1 MFTLASV
8 VRLARDW
15 RAQGLKIAF
24 ANGCFD
30 LLHPGH
36 ISLIDQAR
44 RAADRLIVGLNSDL
58 SIRRLK
64 GPARPVQSEIARA
77 TVLASLKSVDAVV
90 IFAEDTPLELI
101 DALEPDVL
109 VKGADYTLDKVVGAD
124 LVMQRGGRVLL
135 ANLVPGHSTTETLKR
150 VAVN

>member
-1 MFTLASV
+1 M
-8 VRLARDW
+8 
-15 RAQGLKIAF
+15 
-24 ANGCFD
+24 
-30 LLHPGH
+30 
-36 ISLIDQAR
+36 
-44 RAADRLIVGLNSDL
+44 
-58 SIRRLK
+58 
-64 GPARPVQSEIARA
+64 QSEIARA